1 MCSNV
6 PLRPPMN
13 KVPKMPMKDRKGRAK
28 SAMVRSWRWYHLL
41 GWWPVRWVGERGDE
55 DMVDCESCKLRFFYF
70 KLMHTIV
77 SRSSSKSSN
86 NQQMSEKRYRYFVM
100 AIKLGL
106 GKEKKKTAGQTKTN
120 QRKPKELL
128 TFPLLSVTFSFF
140 ESGISIFTYFM
151 RSRHA
156 AKRVIRDVLQ
166 GGLVWARGT

>member
-1 MCSNV
+1 
-6 PLRPPMN
+6 
-13 KVPKMPMKDRKGRAK
+13 
-28 SAMVRSWRWYHLL
+28 
-41 GWWPVRWVGERGDE
+41 
-55 DMVDCESCKLRFFYF
+55 
-70 KLMHTIV
+70 
-77 SRSSSKSSN
+77 
-86 NQQMSEKRYRYFVM
+86 MSEKRYRYFVM